1 MSKHSFDWFV
11 IAHSLCH
18 EMADISGCCVT
29 LSSQF
34 RQKKLFGG
42 FPSPLPHSNSLQF
55 KPKRSSTLPKG
66 SVFFPICT
74 IVYDESMLHTTPSK
88 QKSKP
93 SFSVQTTELRLTCCL
108 QITPLHNTDEEEK
121 INIWTALLTN
131 NPLTCTETA
140 LSARGSYK
148 NRTRKLNHILQWHI
162 TAGLISQHRWR
173 LGCGWHSEYSRFSSK
188 CTL

>member
-1 MSKHSFDWFV
+1 MYLEMSKHSFDWFV

-121 INIWTALLTN
+121 INI
-131 NPLTCTETA
+131 
-140 LSARGSYK
+140 
-148 NRTRKLNHILQWHI
+148 
-162 TAGLISQHRWR
+162 
-173 LGCGWHSEYSRFSSK
+173 
-188 CTL
+188 